1 MYEIPVVDFLNSLD
15 ISLFH
20 FINSSLS
27 NPVFDFLMPILTD
40 LNKQRLVLA
49 AVLVLLLWGFVRG
62 KRHVRI
68 ALALLIITIIFTD
81 QFNSS
86 VIKHWFERPRPCH
99 SLHQLHL
106 LVSCGSGFSF
116 PSSHAVNN
124 FAGAL
129 IIAFFFPR
137 GKWWSFGFASMV
149 AFSRVYVG
157 VHYPFDVIGGAV
169 IGLFCAG
176 IVLLLYSALEQ
187 LWCTIQYRRAH
198 GKGIHDRLT

>member
-1 MYEIPVVDFLNSLD
+1 MP
-15 ISLFH
+15 
-20 FINSSLS
+20 FI
-27 NPVFDFLMPILTD
+27 TD
-40 LNKQRLVLA
+40 LNKQRV
-49 AVLVLLLWGFVRG
+49 VLVFVAALLLWMLIRG

-68 ALALLIITIIFTD
+68 AAILLIFTIVISD
-81 QFNSS
+81 QLNSS
-86 VIKHWFERPRPCH
+86 VIKYWLERPRPCH
-99 SLHQLHL
+99 ALQNVHL

-129 IIAFFFPR
+129 ILAFFFPR
-137 GKWWSFGFASMV
+137 NKWWFFGIAAIV

-176 IVLLLYSALEQ
+176 CVLLAFILIEK
-187 LWCTIQYRRAH
+187 LWYQVQRSRTR
-198 GKGIHDRLT
+198 